1 MSQSLNVKRLLV
13 LALITASAAVAHA
26 NSPPAHSFSDEA
38 LKQAGWTNEQIAE
51 LRAQTPQQPVKNKP
65 ETRSEYSYSSVFKDH
80 KPHDYLPD
88 LDWASANEKVGEIGG
103 WRSYARI
110 VLEAQRAERE
120 SAGDKQ

>member
-1 MSQSLNVKRLLV
+1 MCIR
-13 LALITASAAVAHA
+13 
-26 NSPPAHSFSDEA
+26 DR
-38 LKQAGWTNEQIAE
+38 AGWTNEQIAE

-65 ETRSEYSYSSVFKDH
+65 ETRSEYSYSSVFKDY